1 MSKSSPS
8 QDIITKKFNLELN
21 EALAF
26 ENAGIE
32 RIQTRIKE
40 ISIPE
45 VKQQMQHH
53 LKESLEHQKRLQN
66 LITFMGG
73 EPTQLKVG
81 LPLPTYPDIIS
92 KMMDNSMTAYEWE
105 LKKTEYDLIIEN
117 AEVSCYLMLI
127 EKVRIT
133 KGEFLNALEPLSL
146 NLKDEQN
153 MVEWIKTNSPEML
166 SKLWPK
172 IQAETTSSTTA
183 VVDSDTSSTSSS

>member
-1 MSKSSPS
+1 MFVLKHVIYHILCLNQALPK
-8 QDIITKKFNLELN
+8 DIITKKFILELN

-45 VKQQMQHH
+45 AKQQMQHH

-66 LITFMGG
+66 LITSMGG

-105 LKKTEYDLIIEN
+105 LKKTENDLIIETQKFP
-117 AEVSCYLMLI
+117 VILC
-127 EKVRIT
+127 
-133 KGEFLNALEPLSL
+133 
-146 NLKDEQN
+146 
-153 MVEWIKTNSPEML
+153 
-166 SKLWPK
+166 
-172 IQAETTSSTTA
+172 
-183 VVDSDTSSTSSS
+183 